1 MPSRVRQP
9 NAPISASI
17 AKVIETPMN
26 TIAERFAAIV
36 ADLQSINFYRYSRQI
51 TSGIQEW
58 MEAETF
64 RHYLETQQ
72 LINFDQA
79 SEKLSLITKT
89 AKPDAEAMDMDQKLK
104 VMLTYEDYLLGLFD
118 ATGEMMR
125 FAITNIATSGGLP
138 DTSAEANY
146 DSAPRSRTV
155 THDLQT
161 MRTLMCNLCYSSD
174 FPRGLGKDVN
184 SKLGV
189 MLASVEKVE
198 KALYG
203 LKVRG
208 SERPKGWM
216 PDLSDTGREVEV
228 EA

>member
-1 MPSRVRQP
+1 
-9 NAPISASI
+9 
-17 AKVIETPMN
+17 MN

-36 ADLQSINFYRYSRQI
+36 ADVQSINFYRYSRQI

-72 LINFDQA
+72 LISFEQA
-79 SEKLSLITKT
+79 SEKLSSITKSAS
-89 AKPDAEAMDMDQKLK
+89 AKPDAEAMDTDQKLE

-138 DTSAEANY
+138 DNAADAND

-155 THDLQT
+155 VNDLQT
-161 MRTLMCNLCYSSD
+161 MRTLMCNLCYRSD
-174 FPRGLGKDVN
+174 FPAGMGKDVN

-203 LKVRG
+203 LRVRG